1 MTSERGIPTVLAASA
16 RALKEMGDLS
26 LILVGDP
33 ALLEPAMA
41 AQPGLERARLEPA
54 LQTIGMD
61 EEPGAAFKAKR
72 DASVVVT
79 ARMVKEGK
87 AQAAVS
93 PGNTGASVVSAT
105 LTLGRLTGIRRP
117 GIISQLP
124 QRGGG
129 TTAVMD
135 VGAVVDCRPDDLCLF
150 GIMGNLYA
158 QQVMHKPNPRVGLL
172 SIGEEDI
179 KGNDQTLSAF
189 SMLKKAPIQFIGNVE
204 GYDIFNGRVD
214 VVVCDGFVGNVLLKT
229 AEGVVRLIGGEL
241 KSIYAESGPFTKM
254 GGFLSKPAFRELA
267 LRASADEHGGSSLLG
282 VAGNFIIAHGS
293 ANQVALKNA
302 IRLGY
307 RCAADRLVE
316 QMAERIAQQ
325 NAEAKA

>member
-16 RALKEMGDLS
+16 QALKEMDGLS

-41 AQPGLERARLEPA
+41 AQPGLGRVRLEPA

-72 DASVVVT
+72 NASVAVA

-105 LTLGRLTGIRRP
+105 LTLGRLPGIRRP

-158 QQVMHKPNPRVGLL
+158 QQVMGKTKPRVGLL

-179 KGNDQTLSAF
+179 KGNEQTQAAF
-189 SMLKKAPIQFIGNVE
+189 AMLKQAPIQFIGNVE

-229 AEGVVRLIGGEL
+229 AEGVFRLITSEL
-241 KSIYAESGPFTKM
+241 NEIYAMGSPFTKM
-254 GGFLSKPAFRELA
+254 GGLLSKPSFRDLA

-293 ANQVALKNA
+293 ANQIALKNA

-307 RCAADRLVE
+307 RCATDRLVE
-316 QMAERIAQQ
+316 QMAERIAHQD
-325 NAEAKA
+325 AEITA